1 MIEYNG
7 RVEFLPVRNQ
17 LEAAE
22 EAFGWK
28 LSSDDYAEVE
38 RILRESIK
46 NQVGPEFMA
55 PPRSEP
61 VAV

>member
-1 MIEYNG
+1 VIEYNG

-22 EAFGWK
+22 EAFGWR

-46 NQVGPEFMA
+46 NQVGPEFMD
-55 PPRSEP
+55 PPRRET